1 MTLRIRSLFDA
12 LPRLGLSTCF
22 GLVHGDANIRRLMA
36 AAVAFA
42 FVGGSLLLGTP
53 RASAQPVPPSQ
64 SPAANDPLSGTTLES
79 RLLAESPAALAAAA
93 RNEGDPQRGAIAFHQ
108 SLLACGRCHVVADEP
123 AGSRKDSNKVGL
135 GPDLTRIPADET
147 DAEIVLSI
155 LQPSRKIRQGFETVT
170 VVLDSGKTL
179 TGMVV
184 ERAPQRL
191 VVRDAARFGEAVTLD
206 AGEVEEI
213 RAQTTSLMPAGQV
226 NQLAGRQQ
234 FLDLVRYIFEIRSGG
249 PARARELQPPPSLLA
264 ATLPDYETRLDHAG
278 LVRSW
283 DGESLQRGEKI
294 YARVC
299 ANCHGTLEA
308 PGSLPTSLRF
318 AEGKF
323 RNGSDPFAMY
333 QTLTRGFGL
342 MAAQSW
348 MVPRQKYD
356 VIHYIRETYL
366 KGRNPSQYA
375 PLDPAY
381 LAGLPSG
388 DTLGPEPSNIE
399 PWVVMDY
406 GPSLMGTYEFS
417 GVADRGRPN
426 IAYKGIAIR
435 LDPGAGGVSRGRQWV
450 VYDHDTMRVAGVW
463 SRNPAAKTPPFIDWG
478 GIHFDGRHGA
488 HPRVAGE
495 IAWANPVGPGW
506 NRPVDSLPDAQ
517 QAGFPEDSLFVD
529 DQRVVGRDQRSYGPL
544 PRSWS
549 RFRGVYHSGLQTLVA
564 YELGG
569 DCQVLELPRLVST
582 TDGKEIFARQFELG
596 PRKRPLL
603 LNLAASPQSPLGKL
617 DGTESSPL
625 QLRTWSGTAAD
636 FAWFGP
642 ERVASG
648 GSTESGGEAVKAP
661 KDATQRGDSAPTGQP
676 VRFDGRTFLE
686 VVEPAAS
693 GEGKPASATADAAT
707 STDFVLGQSDFSIAA
722 RIRTRRG
729 GTLLAFAPPGPK
741 WAPDG
746 QSLFIRDGR
755 LTFDIG
761 WVGAVASRGRVDDG
775 QWHSVAMTWEQAN
788 RRVRLYIDGKLDGEG
803 SLAPR
808 RGLESSV
815 VRIGFT
821 STDFPAPSFFEGEL
835 DVVRFYRQRLTEA
848 ETADFAATAA
858 AAGTKAADGT
868 KAATGNRESAE
879 GSGRT
884 VPKPVGEWRPSVAMV
899 AGRVAGRVEDRSGR
913 GHHGIVRRGAA
924 AGRTALS
931 EAPAGTLV
939 AGIAPRVAGIE
950 WHRSEDGQLRL
961 AIPAGDS
968 VLRFT
973 VWTTRTAAVTE
984 DAARGLAASVVV
996 EEPAG
1001 DLGRYTRGGPPRW
1014 PQKLETEAVIGAA
1027 RGPFA
1032 VDILSGPLNN
1042 PWLAQLRFTG
1052 LDFYPD
1058 GDRMAACTWDGDVW
1072 LVSGL
1077 KNVMAATAAPSPS
1090 NGKPSASSQPERSSA
1105 PKLTW
1110 QRIASGLFQP
1120 LGLKIVAGRI
1130 HLTCRDQLAVLHDLN
1145 GDGETDFYECL
1156 NNDHQVTEH
1165 FHEFAMGLQTDAA
1178 GNFYYAKSA
1187 RHALP
1192 AVVPHHGTLLRV
1204 SADGARTDI
1213 LATGFRAA
1221 NGVCLNP
1228 DGSFI
1233 VTDQEGHWNP
1243 KNRINWVEATGR
1255 DAFYGNMFGYHD
1267 ITDAS
1272 DSAMRPPV
1280 CWITNAFDRSPAELL
1295 WVDSERWGPLRG
1307 SLLNLSYG
1315 YGKIFVVPHEKVA
1328 GQVQGGM
1335 CELPLPV
1342 FPTGLIRG
1350 RFHPGDGQ
1358 LYACGMFAWAGSAT
1372 QPGGLYRVRYTGEAV
1387 HLPIKLEAR
1396 EGSVRLGFSG
1406 AIDPSS
1412 VADPSKF
1419 KLKIWS
1425 LKRSANYGSAH
1436 HDERPLE
1443 VTAARLEPDGRTIR
1457 LGVPDLR
1464 PTWCMEIVYDVRG
1477 SGGEPIHG
1485 KIHNTIHSLGKA
1497 ADAAAAADR
1506 GSGLPAKP

>member
-1 MTLRIRSLFDA
+1 MSQ
-12 LPRLGLSTCF
+12 
-22 GLVHGDANIRRLMA
+22 
-36 AAVAFA
+36 AFA
-42 FVGGSLLLGTP
+42 QPSPSL
-53 RASAQPVPPSQ
+53 SPPSP
-64 SPAANDPLSGTTLES
+64 SPPATAANDPLSGPTLES
-79 RLLAESPAALAAAA
+79 RLLAESAAALAAAA
-93 RNEGDPQRGAIAFHQ
+93 RKEGDPQRGAIAFHQ

-123 AGSRKDSNKVGL
+123 ASSRKVSIQGGL
-135 GPDLTRIPADET
+135 GPDLTAIPADEP

-155 LQPSRKIRQGFETVT
+155 LQPSRKIRQGFETAT

-179 TGMVV
+179 TGMIV
-184 ERAPQRL
+184 ERTPERL
-191 VVRDAARFGEAVTLD
+191 VLRDAARFGEPVTLN
-206 AGEVEEI
+206 AGEVEEV

-234 FLDLVRYIFEIRSGG
+234 FLDLVRYVFEIRSGG

-264 ATLPDYETRLDHAG
+264 ATMPDYESRLDHAG
-278 LVRSW
+278 LLRSL
-283 DGESLQRGEKI
+283 DGDALRRGEKI

-323 RNGSDPFAMY
+323 RNGNDPFAMY

-342 MAAQSW
+342 MAAQGW

-356 VIHYIRETYL
+356 VIHYIRESYL

-375 PLDPAY
+375 PLDSDY
-381 LAGLPSG
+381 LAGLPRG
-388 DTLGPEPSNIE
+388 DTRGPEPSNIE

-406 GPSLMGTYEFS
+406 GPSLMGTYEFP
-417 GVADRGRPN
+417 GVADGARPN
-426 IAYKGIAIR
+426 IAYKGIAVR
-435 LDPGAGGVSRGRQWV
+435 LDPGAGGVSRGRHWV

-463 SRNPAAKTPPFIDWG
+463 SREPAAKTSPFIDWG
-478 GIHFDGRHGA
+478 GIHFDGRHST
-488 HPRVAGE
+488 HPRVSGE

-506 NRPVDSLPDAQ
+506 SRPVDSLPDAQ
-517 QAGFPEDSLFVD
+517 QAGFREDALFVD
-529 DQRVVGRDQRSYGPL
+529 DQRVVGRDQRRYGPL

-549 RFRGVYHSGLQTLVA
+549 RFRGIYHSGLQTVVA

-582 TDGKEIFARQFELG
+582 TDGKEIFARQFEMG

-603 LNLAASPQSPLGKL
+603 LSLAASPQSPVVKL
-617 DGTESSPL
+617 EGTDASPL
-625 QLRTWSGTAAD
+625 KLRTWSNPAAD

-648 GSTESGGEAVKAP
+648 GSAESGGGAPESGGKAVKESER
-661 KDATQRGDSAPTGQP
+661 ATQRGDSVPDGQT
-676 VRFDGRTFLE
+676 VRFDGRTFME
-686 VVEPAAS
+686 VVESTAGGARQPAA
-693 GEGKPASATADAAT
+693 ATAAADAS
-707 STDFVLGQSDFSIAA
+707 STDFVLGQSDFSIVA

-729 GTLLAFAPPGPK
+729 GTVMAFAPPGSK

-761 WVGAVASRGRVDDG
+761 WVGAVASRSRVDDG
-775 QWHSVAMTWEQAN
+775 QWHAVAMTWEQAS
-788 RRVRLYIDGKLDGEG
+788 RRVRLYVDGKLDGEG
-803 SLAPR
+803 SLAPQ
-808 RGLESSV
+808 RGLDSTV

-821 STDFPAPSFFEGEL
+821 SPNFPAQSFFEGDI

-848 ETADFAATAA
+848 ETAVTASTTSATSAAT
-858 AAGTKAADGT
+858 T
-868 KAATGNRESAE
+868 AATSASTSAATSAATSASPANRESKDSS
-879 GSGRT
+879 GSA
-884 VPKPVGEWRPSVAMV
+884 VSKPVAEWRPGVAM
-899 AGRVAGRVEDRSGR
+899 VAGRVEDRSGR
-913 GHHGIVRRGAA
+913 GHHGVVRRGAA
-924 AGRTALS
+924 AGRTALAGRHPGTS
-931 EAPAGTLV
+931 GTSVTSGTLV
-939 AGIAPRVAGIE
+939 AGIAPRIDGVA
-950 WHRSEDGQLRL
+950 WHSSAEGQLRL

-1001 DLGRYTRGGPPRW
+1001 ALERYTRGGPPRW

-1077 KNVMAATAAPSPS
+1077 KGVMAATSTTTSTATSPV
-1090 NGKPSASSQPERSSA
+1090 PA

-1120 LGLKIVAGRI
+1120 LGLRIVAGRI

-1204 SADGARTDI
+1204 SADGTRTDI

-1267 ITDAS
+1267 ITDSS

-1315 YGKIFVVPHEKVA
+1315 YGKIFVVPHERVA
-1328 GQVQGGM
+1328 GQMQGGM

-1372 QPGGLYRVRYTGEAV
+1372 QPGGLYRVRYTGQAV

-1396 EGSVRLGFSG
+1396 SGVVRLGFSG
-1406 AIDPSS
+1406 DLDPAS
-1412 VADPSKF
+1412 VADLAKF

-1425 LKRSANYGSAH
+1425 LKRTANYGSAH

-1443 VTAARLEPDGRTIR
+1443 VKAARLEPDRRTIR
-1457 LGVPDLR
+1457 LEVPELR

-1485 KIHNTIHSLGKA
+1485 TIHNTIHSLEEA
-1497 ADAAAAADR
+1497 ANPAVPAKQ
-1506 GSGLPAKP
+1506 LPAKP